1 MTAKDYKEVAEG
13 RAMRLSI
20 LAELLDTSVDDI
32 ADEILKLKGIKNRLK
47 AEIYTLE
54 TKRKES
60 FYPSKKRGILY
71 KRVKYLRSFL
81 NES

>member
-1 MTAKDYKEVAEG
+1 MNNDYKTIADG

-32 ADEILKLKGIKNRLK
+32 ADEILKLKGIKNRIK

-60 FYPSKKRGILY
+60 APPSKKRDVLY
-71 KRVKYLRSFL
+71 NRVKYLRSFL
-81 NES
+81 Q